1 MNIDVQV
8 LNKILAYLI
17 KQYVKKYITIQVEFI
32 LRMQGECIQSQKI
45 YQCNLPCE

>member
-17 KQYVKKYITIQVEFI
+17 KQNVKKYITIQVEFKNPR
-32 LRMQGECIQSQKI
+32 RMHSTSE
-45 YQCNLPCE
+45 NLSM